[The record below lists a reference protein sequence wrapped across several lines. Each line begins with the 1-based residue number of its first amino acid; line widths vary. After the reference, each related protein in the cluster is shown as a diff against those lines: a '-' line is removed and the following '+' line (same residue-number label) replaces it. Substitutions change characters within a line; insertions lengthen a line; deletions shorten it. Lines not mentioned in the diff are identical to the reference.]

1 MTLSID
7 HLCPAAASARRRCC
21 CKVTQSQQKHK
32 HTHRHKHKGD
42 VAKLHKVNKNL
53 KEKYSKQLKLK
64 LLRKTPKRETTFL
77 SNLTNNNKLNLKR
90 KVVKYFHPPLSKQ
103 KVSSYTF
110 VTSLIQFSLER
121 INLLCQGKVNGGT
134 G

>member
-7 HLCPAAASARRRCC
+7 HLCPAAAAARRRCC

-42 VAKLHKVNKNL
+42 VAKLHRVNKNL

-77 SNLTNNNKLNLKR
+77 
-90 KVVKYFHPPLSKQ
+90 KQ
-103 KVSSYTF
+103 FDK
-110 VTSLIQFSLER
+110 
-121 INLLCQGKVNGGT
+121 
-134 G
+134 